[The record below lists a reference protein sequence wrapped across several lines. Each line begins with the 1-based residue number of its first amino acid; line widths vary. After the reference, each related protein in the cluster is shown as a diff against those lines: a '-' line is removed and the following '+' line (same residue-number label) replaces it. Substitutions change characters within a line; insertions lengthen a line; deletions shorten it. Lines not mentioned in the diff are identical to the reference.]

1 MLLAWKYRLIIISR
15 YFRNNVVR
23 VLGIGGLDHNGSMCI
38 VEGGVVKSFVE
49 LERILRVKNL
59 GFENT
64 GHVET
69 MLDLMVDKPIDVI
82 AIADKHW
89 WNKKRIWLEPL
100 LEKLIPGAKIAV
112 HNHHICHLSTA
123 FYLSPFEDA
132 IALAIDGQGDGI
144 SISWSLGERDQA
156 IRIMGGQSSKYS
168 LGRLWWGVSE
178 ACGFPGHHSAGKTMA
193 YASLGSSSKFLVDC
207 VKWDGP
213 NFKFVHADIDDE
225 GWREVSQIKK
235 WAEGL
240 ITKGKIQS
248 LPDLAANLQ
257 ELTIHIGTVLATRLS
272 HEYGNKNIC
281 LAGGVALNGLLNQAI
296 SELEDIEHVYIPPV
310 TDDRGLSLGAALQSA
325 IQVGDIPEIQKGF
338 LPYLGPIRESNAYA
352 ESIDFS
358 PVATGSDA
366 ENRIVQLLVEGGLV
380 AWHQGRSEAG
390 PRALC
395 HRSLLA
401 TPTDKVLSERINLDI
416 KHREWFRPFGCSVK
430 FEDAEDWLLM
440 EGDSPYMLRI
450 VYVVTQMRE
459 YVSGIVHIDGT
470 TRPHLVQAEVL
481 PELWSILSRLKE
493 LGHPPIVLNT
503 SLNRRGEP
511 LSETALETFTI
522 AKEMGL
528 DGVYLNGEL
537 WMKNV

>member
-1 MLLAWKYRLIIISR
+1 MIIIVLNFPN
-15 YFRNNVVR
+15 YVAR

-38 VEGGVVKSFVE
+38 VEGGIVKSFVE
-49 LERILRVKNL
+49 LERVLRVKNL

-64 GHVET
+64 DHVET
-69 MLDLMVDKPIDVI
+69 MLELMVDQPIDVI
-82 AIADKHW
+82 ALADKHW
-89 WNKKRIWLEPL
+89 WNKKRIWRGPL
-100 LEKLIPGAKIAV
+100 LKKLIPKAKLVV
-112 HNHHICHLSTA
+112 HNHHLCHHSTA

-132 IALAIDGQGDGI
+132 ITIVIDGQGDGL
-144 SISWSLGERDQA
+144 SMSWSLGKRDQA
-156 IRIMGGQSSKYS
+156 MQIIGGQSSKYS
-168 LGRLWWGVSE
+168 LGRLWWAISE

-193 YASLGSSSKFLVDC
+193 FASLGSSSGFLVDC
-207 VKWDGP
+207 VKWDGLK
-213 NFKFVHADIDDE
+213 FKFVHADINDE
-225 GWREVSQIKK
+225 GWRKVSQIKT
-235 WAEGL
+235 WAAGL
-240 ITKGKIQS
+240 IANGKIQS

-257 ELTIHIGTVLATRLS
+257 ELTIHIGTVLAMRLS
-272 HEYGNKNIC
+272 QEYGKNSIC
-281 LAGGVALNGLLNQAI
+281 LAGGIALNGLLNQAI
-296 SELEDIEHVYIPPV
+296 SELEGIEHVYIPPV
-310 TDDRGLSLGAALQSA
+310 TDDRGISLGAALQSA
-325 IQVGDIPEIQKGF
+325 IQVGDIPEIQKRF
-338 LPYLGPIRESNAYA
+338 SPYLGPIWEPNAYT

-366 ENRIVQLLVEGGLV
+366 ESKIVQLLVDGGLV

-401 TPTDKVLSERINLDI
+401 TPTDKVLAERINLDI

-440 EGDSPYMLRI
+440 KGDSPYMLRI
-450 VYVVTQMRE
+450 VYVVTQMRK
-459 YVSGIVHIDGT
+459 YVSGVVHIDGT
-470 TRPHLVQAEVL
+470 TRPHLVQAELL
-481 PELWSILSRLKE
+481 PELWSILSRLKDF
-493 LGHPPIVLNT
+493 GHPPIVLNT

-511 LSETALETFTI
+511 LSETALDTFTI

>member
-1 MLLAWKYRLIIISR
+1 MIITIR
-15 YFRNNVVR
+15 YLPNDMAR

-49 LERILRVKNL
+49 LERISRVKNL
-59 GFENT
+59 GFENIDN
-64 GHVET
+64 VET
-69 MLDLMVDKPIDVI
+69 MLDLVVDKPIDII
-82 AIADKHW
+82 AIADKYW

-100 LEKLIPGAKIAV
+100 LEKLNPGAKIAV

-132 IALAIDGQGDGI
+132 ITIAIDGQGDGF
-144 SISWSLGERDQA
+144 SMSWSLGERDQT
-156 IRIMGGQSSKYS
+156 IRMMGGQSSKYS
-168 LGRLWWGVSE
+168 LGRLWWAISE

-193 YASLGSSSKFLVDC
+193 YASLGSSNGFLIDC
-207 VKWDGP
+207 VKWDGLK
-213 NFKFVHADIDDE
+213 FKFMHADIDDE
-225 GWREVSQIKK
+225 GWREVSQIKA
-235 WAEGL
+235 WAESL
-240 ITKGKIQS
+240 IVNGKIQS
-248 LPDLAANLQ
+248 LADLAANLQ
-257 ELTIHIGTVLATRLS
+257 ELTTHIGTVLAMRLS
-272 HEYGNKNIC
+272 HEYDHNSVC

-296 SELEDIEHVYIPPV
+296 SELEGIEHVYIPPV

-325 IQVGDIPEIQKGF
+325 IQVGDIPEVQKRF
-338 LPYLGPIRESNAYA
+338 SPYLGPIREPKNYP

-358 PVATGSDA
+358 LVATGSDA
-366 ENRIVQLLVEGGLV
+366 ENRIVHLLVEGGLV

-430 FEDAEDWLLM
+430 FEDAEDWLM
-440 EGDSPYMLRI
+440 MKGDSPYMLRI
-450 VYVVTQMRE
+450 VYVVTQMRK
-459 YVSGIVHIDGT
+459 YVPGIVHIDGT
-470 TRPHLVQAEVL
+470 TRPHLVQAKAL

-493 LGHPPIVLNT
+493 LDHPPIVLNT

-511 LSETALETFTI
+511 LSETALDTFTI